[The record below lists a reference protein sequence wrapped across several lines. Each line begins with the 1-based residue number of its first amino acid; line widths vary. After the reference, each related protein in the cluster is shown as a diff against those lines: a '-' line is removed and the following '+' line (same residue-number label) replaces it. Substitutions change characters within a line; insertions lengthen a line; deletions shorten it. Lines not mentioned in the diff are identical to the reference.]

1 MDAKYNLPVQ
11 LQYIDD
17 EEQDILVDSDL
28 VLKRA
33 IQKAI
38 RDSYY
43 DRTVQDNA
51 AVTLRFFISI

>member
-51 AVTLRFFISI
+51 AVTLRFLISI